1 MISHFVTFQHFRYFK
16 SAVLISLGA
25 SIAYA
30 VHDSGGHPGGGTW
43 LGYVLGSGAVALI
56 AWLAW
61 FGIRKRRFK
70 GYGLVHGWLSAHIYF
85 GLSLLVVA
93 TLHTGFRFGWNVH
106 TLAYALMVV
115 VIMSGAFGA
124 IAYSVLPSLALANRG
139 VQSLEGMI
147 SEILSIDREVRELS
161 VALDDKLGSLLAD
174 VPHTRPIPVTL
185 SAGNTALAKR
195 FDVEMSRYEGP
206 TGILG
211 AIQDACNARDI
222 DSVSLWAAI
231 PHYVSTPPCPKATL
245 ALLNHLEDLLQLNI
259 PEEEL
264 PDDARAWELGATQ
277 ITQEDSEISE
287 YVQSLEETKDAADLP
302 EASGESIAR
311 EFERYL
317 RHRGEDPK

>member
-1 MISHFVTFQHFRYFK
+1 MEIYSLPALRDPILVAAFQGWNDAAEAASK
-16 SAVLISLGA
+16 AVEHLLNLWPSQ
-25 SIAYA
+25 
-30 VHDSGGHPGGGTW
+30 
-43 LGYVLGSGAVALI
+43 LI
-56 AWLAW
+56 AEVESEE
-61 FGIRKRRFK
+61 F
-70 GYGLVHGWLSAHIYF
+70 YDYQV
-85 GLSLLVVA
+85 
-93 TLHTGFRFGWNVH
+93 
-106 TLAYALMVV
+106 
-115 VIMSGAFGA
+115 
-124 IAYSVLPSLALANRG
+124 NRP
-139 VQSLEGMI
+139 QIFLDEEG
-147 SEILSIDREVRELS
+147 ERELS
-161 VALDDKLGSLLAD
+161 WPTTTVHAVTVPDFDHDLVIVTGVEPSMKWRTFVGELLSLGEDLNISLVVSLGSLLAD

-185 SAGNTALAKR
+185 SAGTTSLAKK
-195 FDVEMSRYEGP
+195 FEVEMSRYEGP

>member
-1 MISHFVTFQHFRYFK
+1 MEIF
-16 SAVLISLGA
+16 SLPA
-25 SIAYA
+25 LRDPI
-30 VHDSGGHPGGGTW
+30 
-43 LGYVLGSGAVALI
+43 LI
-56 AWLAW
+56 AA
-61 FGIRKRRFK
+61 FQ
-70 GYGLVHGWLSAHIYF
+70 
-85 GLSLLVVA
+85 
-93 TLHTGFRFGWNVH
+93 GWNDAAEAASKAVEH
-106 TLAYALMVV
+106 LLNLWP
-115 VIMSGAFGA
+115 SQL
-124 IAYSVLPSLALANRG
+124 IAEVESEDFYDYQVNRP
-139 VQSLEGMI
+139 QIFLDEEG
-147 SEILSIDREVRELS
+147 ERELS
-161 VALDDKLGSLLAD
+161 WPTTTIHAVTVPDFERDLVIVTGVEPSMKWRTFVGELLSLGEDLNISLVVSLGSLLAD

-195 FDVEMSRYEGP
+195 FEVEMSRYEGP

-317 RHRGEDPK
+317 RHRGDDSK

>member
-1 MISHFVTFQHFRYFK
+1 MEIY
-16 SAVLISLGA
+16 SLPA
-25 SIAYA
+25 LRDPI
-30 VHDSGGHPGGGTW
+30 
-43 LGYVLGSGAVALI
+43 LI
-56 AWLAW
+56 AA
-61 FGIRKRRFK
+61 FQ
-70 GYGLVHGWLSAHIYF
+70 
-85 GLSLLVVA
+85 
-93 TLHTGFRFGWNVH
+93 GWNDAAEAASKAVEH
-106 TLAYALMVV
+106 L
-115 VIMSGAFGA
+115 
-124 IAYSVLPSLALANRG
+124 
-139 VQSLEGMI
+139 
-147 SEILSIDREVRELS
+147 LSIWPSQLIAEVESEEFYDYQVNRPQIFLDEEGERELS
-161 VALDDKLGSLLAD
+161 WPTTTVHAVTVPDFDRDLVIVTGVEPSMKWRTFVGELLSLGEDLNISLVVSLGSLLAD

-185 SAGNTALAKR
+185 SAGNTSLAKK
-195 FDVEMSRYEGP
+195 FEVEMSRYEGP

-277 ITQEDSEISE
+277 ITQEDTEISE

>member
-1 MISHFVTFQHFRYFK
+1 MEIY
-16 SAVLISLGA
+16 SLPA
-25 SIAYA
+25 LRDPI
-30 VHDSGGHPGGGTW
+30 
-43 LGYVLGSGAVALI
+43 LI
-56 AWLAW
+56 AA
-61 FGIRKRRFK
+61 FQ
-70 GYGLVHGWLSAHIYF
+70 
-85 GLSLLVVA
+85 
-93 TLHTGFRFGWNVH
+93 GWNDAAEAASKAVEH
-106 TLAYALMVV
+106 LLNLWP
-115 VIMSGAFGA
+115 SQL
-124 IAYSVLPSLALANRG
+124 IAEVESEEFYDYQVNRP
-139 VQSLEGMI
+139 QIFLDEEG
-147 SEILSIDREVRELS
+147 ERELS
-161 VALDDKLGSLLAD
+161 WPTTTVHAVTVPDFERDLVIVTGVEPSMKWRTFVGELLSLGEDLNISLVVSMGSLLAD